1 MKNNDAIFGYLFA
14 VPSIM
19 FLGIFIIYPM
29 FSSLFLSF
37 IKWDLLSP
45 NLSFVGVKNYIN
57 LFKSPL
63 FYKVLKNTFF
73 FTIGSMTL
81 VMSLAVLLAVI
92 LNQKL
97 KAKNFYRSLIF
108 SPYITPMVVI
118 AIIWMWIYNPEF
130 GLANYFLQLIG
141 LPLSNWLRSFKMAL
155 PSIIFLTVWK
165 DMGYYMI
172 LYLAG
177 LQGIS
182 ASLYES
188 AEMDGASAFRKFRS
202 ITLPLLTPTTFF
214 VLITSFLSSFKVFD
228 QISIMTAGGPA
239 DETNVMVYYLYQN
252 AFMYFKVGYASA
264 IAVIIFIILL
274 IVTVFQFKGSN
285 KWVYYG

>member
-1 MKNNDAIFGYLFA
+1 MVLAI
-14 VPSIM
+14 M
-19 FLGIFIIYPM
+19 
-29 FSSLFLSF
+29 
-37 IKWDLLSP
+37 
-45 NLSFVGVKNYIN
+45 
-57 LFKSPL
+57 
-63 FYKVLKNTFF
+63 
-73 FTIGSMTL
+73 
-81 VMSLAVLLAVI
+81 LAVI

-97 KAKNFYRSLIF
+97 RAKNFYRSLIF

-141 LPLSNWLRSFKMAL
+141 IPLLNWLRSFKMAL

-177 LQGIS
+177 LQNIPE
-182 ASLYES
+182 SLYES
-188 AEMDGASAFRKFRS
+188 AEMDGASGFRKFRS

-228 QISIMTAGGPA
+228 QISVMTSGGPA
-239 DETNVMVYYLYQN
+239 DATNVMVYFLYQN
-252 AFMYFKVGYASA
+252 AFEYFKIGYASA
-264 IAVIIFIILL
+264 IAVIIFIILMF
-274 IVTVFQFKGSN
+274 ITVFQFKGSK

>member
-1 MKNNDAIFGYLFA
+1 MKNNDALAGYLFA
-14 VPSIM
+14 LPSLI

-29 FSSLFLSF
+29 FSSLILSF
-37 IKWDLLSP
+37 VKWDLLSP
-45 NLSFVGVKNYIN
+45 DIIFVGIGNYIK
-57 LFKSPL
+57 LFKAPL

-73 FTIGSMTL
+73 FTIGSVTL
-81 VMSLAVLLAVI
+81 VMVLAIMLAVI

-97 KAKNFYRSLIF
+97 RAKNFYRSLIF
-108 SPYITPMVVI
+108 SPYITPMVVV

-130 GLANYFLQLIG
+130 GLANYFLQLVG
-141 LPLSNWLRSFKMAL
+141 LPPLNWLRSFKMAL

-165 DMGYYMI
+165 NMGYYMI

-177 LQGIS
+177 LQNIPE
-182 ASLYES
+182 SLYES
-188 AEMDGASAFRKFRS
+188 ADMDGASAFRKFRS

-228 QISIMTAGGPA
+228 QISVMTSGGPA
-239 DETNVMVYYLYQN
+239 DATNVMVYFLYQN
-252 AFMYFKVGYASA
+252 AFEYFKIGYASA
-264 IAVIIFIILL
+264 IAVIIFIILMF
-274 IVTVFQFKGSN
+274 ITVFQFKGSK